1 MDWFEEVEYT
11 ADGLGLLAVFDGRLI
26 AVTEDGLLTLD
37 GLLTV
42 GGRLVLITGLGAGLG
57 GVIGLR
63 CGGTGFA

>member
-1 MDWFEEVEYT
+1 M
-11 ADGLGLLAVFDGRLI
+11 VFDGRLI

-37 GLLTV
+37 GLLTVVGLLTV

-63 CGGTGFA
+63 GGGTGFA